1 MEQSTQDENVQE
13 SFTGGLGFEYELKG
27 SVVIN
32 SAEQQRM
39 NGPSKAGQQHEQRHG
54 DGMVRISWSQKA
66 KRNTKRSVLVQDNRH
81 ALLNTAFWFC
91 FLVLLQISQI
101 SFE

>member
-39 NGPSKAGQQHEQRHG
+39 NGPSKAGQHNLSSPLYFFPH
-54 DGMVRISWSQKA
+54 SNLKA
-66 KRNTKRSVLVQDNRH
+66 IPCL
-81 ALLNTAFWFC
+81 
-91 FLVLLQISQI
+91 
-101 SFE
+101 